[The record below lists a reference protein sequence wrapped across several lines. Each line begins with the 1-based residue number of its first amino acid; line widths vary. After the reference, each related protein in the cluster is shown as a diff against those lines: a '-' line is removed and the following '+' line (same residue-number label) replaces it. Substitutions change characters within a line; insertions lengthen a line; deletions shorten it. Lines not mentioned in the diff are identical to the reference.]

1 MEVGRR
7 QLKAI
12 MFTDIV
18 GYSAVVYRDE
28 ALALELL
35 QEHREILRPL
45 FAEHGGREV
54 NTMGDAFLVEFSS
67 ALDAVLCALAIQR
80 CLQERNQHETAE
92 RLIRLRIGVHLGDV
106 VHQNGDVYGDG
117 VNIASRIERL
127 AGRGGVCVS
136 RQVYD
141 QVRGRVGAYFISLG
155 SQELR
160 NIPSPVEVYRVEP
173 SEGRAPEEEAPHPF
187 DVSRVAVLP
196 LVNLSSSAGDEF
208 FADGMT
214 GELIYTL
221 SRIPGLKVI
230 AQTSVMKYKGA
241 RASVAEIARELR
253 VGTVLEG
260 SVRKAGEQVRITLQ
274 LIDVASEGLLWSEA
288 YDREVRDVF
297 AVQSDV
303 ARRVADALQVRFQ
316 AAERRRLS
324 RQPPENV
331 QAYMRYLQGR
341 SFWNMR
347 TERAVGKAIE
357 CFEEAI
363 AMDPQFALAHAGIA
377 DCYVVMADWGYMIQ
391 AEGFR
396 RAREAALKALELDDT
411 LAEPHASLA
420 ITVAGLEGQ
429 YPRAKAE
436 MELALELNPNYATGR
451 HWYATLLLRMGDLQG
466 ALDEGSRAVELDPLS
481 PVIATEY
488 GEMLA
493 MAGRFTEA
501 EEQFHRTL
509 DLNPGF
515 TGARCS
521 LAKVL
526 QQTWRWERAE
536 EVLRRAVEL
545 DPGFA
550 RARADL
556 GMLLLITGRA
566 GQGIAELREAVRLA
580 PDNPAVSHALALA
593 LLFTGAIAEA
603 LQQAEQTVE
612 ENPSFEPGLIGL
624 ALAHAAG
631 GNFQEALTEI
641 RKADELVQR
650 GYRLLD
656 EDTVLGQALVF
667 SWMGRSEEVR
677 GLLGR
682 VSALDEGPNRMF
694 VTAMINFL
702 LGELEEG
709 FASLERSLQ
718 RREAS
723 LRLLGLLP
731 LPDGVR
737 GDSRYRAAM
746 VRIGLAD

>member
-1 MEVGRR
+1 
-7 QLKAI
+7 
-12 MFTDIV
+12 
-18 GYSAVVYRDE
+18 
-28 ALALELL
+28 
-35 QEHREILRPL
+35 
-45 FAEHGGREV
+45 
-54 NTMGDAFLVEFSS
+54 
-67 ALDAVLCALAIQR
+67 
-80 CLQERNQHETAE
+80 
-92 RLIRLRIGVHLGDV
+92 
-106 VHQNGDVYGDG
+106 
-117 VNIASRIERL
+117 
-127 AGRGGVCVS
+127 
-136 RQVYD
+136 
-141 QVRGRVGAYFISLG
+141 LG

-173 SEGRAPEEEAPHPF
+173 SEGRVPEEEAPHPF

-196 LVNLSSSAGDEF
+196 LVNLSSVAGDDF

-241 RASVAEIARELR
+241 RASVGEIARDLR

-288 YDREVRDVF
+288 FDREVKDVF
-297 AVQSDV
+297 AVQSDI

-316 AAERRRLS
+316 AAERQRLS
-324 RQPPENV
+324 RQAPGNV

-347 TERAVGKAIE
+347 TEKAVRKAIE

-363 AMDPQFALAHAGIA
+363 EMDPDFALAYVGIA
-377 DCYVVMADWGYMIQ
+377 DCYVIMADWGYMTQ
-391 AEGFR
+391 AEGFGK
-396 RAREAALKALELDDT
+396 AREAALKALELDDT

-420 ITVAGLEGQ
+420 ITIAGLDGD
-429 YPRAKAE
+429 YPKARAE
-436 MELALELNPNYATGR
+436 MEVALELNPNYATGR
-451 HWYATLLLRMGDLQG
+451 HWHAMLLLRMGDLQG
-466 ALDEGSRAVELDPLS
+466 AVEEGSRAVELDPLA

-493 MAGRFTEA
+493 MAGRFNEA
-501 EEQFHRTL
+501 EQQFHRTL
-509 DLNPGF
+509 ELNPGF
-515 TGARCS
+515 TGARCA

-536 EVLRRAVEL
+536 GVLRRAVEL

-550 RARADL
+550 RAHADL
-556 GMLLLITGRA
+556 GMLFVITGRTE
-566 GQGIAELREAVRLA
+566 QGVSELREAVRLA
-580 PDNPAVSHALALA
+580 PDNAAVSHALALA
-593 LLFTGAIAEA
+593 LLFTGATDEA
-603 LQQAEQTVE
+603 LIQAQQTVE
-612 ENPSFEPGLIGL
+612 KNPTFEPGLISL
-624 ALAHAAG
+624 ALSYAARG
-631 GNFQEALTEI
+631 DFQEALREI
-641 RKADELVQR
+641 RKADQLVER

-656 EDTVLGQALVF
+656 EDTALGQAVVF
-667 SWMGRSEEVR
+667 RWMGRPEEAR
-677 GLLGR
+677 GVMNRLA
-682 VSALDEGPNRMF
+682 SQEEGPNKMF
-694 VTAMINFL
+694 VTAVIHFL

-709 FASLERSLQ
+709 FAALERSLQ

-731 LPDGVR
+731 LPDEVR
-737 GDSRYRAAM
+737 TDSRYHAAM